1 MKSFLLFSGLIVV
14 LSLGL
19 SYQVITLSQDYKAQK
34 EVYASELNYRNRFLD
49 PDEWL
54 NQEQAK
60 VKLERSAERL
70 TGIAKTQKQV
80 YSWALGF
87 LGLLILYGAFIYW
100 RFRQKRQYA
109 ILVLGCIIAALVCL
123 PVGLGAPMLEI
134 GAFERNLNLGEIPIS
149 ARVMGFDVSVEV
161 AQSFPGDI
169 YFYYQSKSVLELIGL
184 LFQQRNWVVGLS
196 ILLFSVLFP
205 LMKIGLTLWLIARK
219 HNFPQFQ
226 SEHLDSTNITSL
238 TEQQAST
245 SNSWL
250 TFFVEKSGKWSM
262 ADVFVVAVFLAF
274 LAFSNMQVGIN
285 TDSRVLVGLYFFLGY
300 CLLSLISSTL
310 VSKLKKDQPAKVAD

>member
-1 MKSFLLFSGLIVV
+1 MRSFLLISGLMVIS
-14 LSLGL
+14 SLGL
-19 SYQVITLSQDYKAQK
+19 SYQVVTLSQDYKTQK

-60 VKLERSAERL
+60 VKLNRSAERL
-70 TGIAKTQKQV
+70 TEIAKTQRQV

-87 LGLLILYGAFIYW
+87 LVLLILYGVFVYW
-100 RFRQKRQYA
+100 RFRQKRQYVL
-109 ILVLGCIIAALVCL
+109 LVLGCIIAGLVCL

-134 GAFERNLNLGEIPIS
+134 GAFERNLSLGEIPIN
-149 ARVMGFDVSVEV
+149 AKVMGFNVNIEV

-205 LMKIGLTLWLIARK
+205 LAKIAATFFIIARK
-219 HNFPQFQ
+219 H
-226 SEHLDSTNITSL
+226 SLRSTATPNTPAG
-238 TEQQAST
+238 TF
-245 SNSWL
+245 NSWIL
-250 TFFVEKSGKWSM
+250 FFVEKSGKWSM

-285 TDSRVLVGLYFFLGY
+285 TDSRVMVGLYFFLGY
-300 CLLSLISSTL
+300 CLLSLVSSTF
-310 VSKLKKDQPAKVAD
+310 VSKIEKDQPAAIAN